1 VAGGESEDHMADLPV
16 VAVITARAGS
26 EQQVQQALSALVE
39 PTRSEPGC
47 ISYDLLVSAADPAT
61 FITMESWRSQADL
74 DAHLQTPHVQQAL
87 SVAGDHLAQTP
98 AIHPLRHVT
107 GS

>member
-1 VAGGESEDHMADLPV
+1 MTGGGSEDHMADVPA

-26 EQQVQQALSALVE
+26 EQQVQQALLALVE

-47 ISYDLLVSAADPAT
+47 ISYDLFVSAADPAT
-61 FITMESWRSQADL
+61 FITVESWRSQADL
-74 DAHLQTPHVQQAL
+74 DAHLQTPRVQQAL
-87 SVAGDHLAQTP
+87 AAAGDHLAQAP

>member
-1 VAGGESEDHMADLPV
+1 MADLPV

-47 ISYDLLVSAADPAT
+47 ISYDLLVSAADPA
-61 FITMESWRSQADL
+61 
-74 DAHLQTPHVQQAL
+74 
-87 SVAGDHLAQTP
+87 VAGDHLAQTP